1 MTMVYSEIKQELISL
16 MQLSDS
22 VWERAHAIAE
32 TTLNWVINSETVTTA
47 EVAAVEADLAASKE
61 ESRVC
66 GWPERMEALKT
77 EIDALEDGEPKKN
90 ALSAWQGQATASS
103 RVKEQ
108 RTQVT
113 NNIASM
119 KSMGRVVDAP
129 TQVAVAPQPQPAEIV
144 PATAGIPL
152 TTVQRA
158 SINNASGP
166 VVVTS
171 QSSNA
176 NEAVAG
182 DQGVGSTTTST
193 TGARPNPL
201 HAYPSYTY
209 GISLHLLT
217 IEDYNTIVEK
227 GEYTPSHVLVAS
239 AGRWNS
245 QKTGANAFG
254 RDPNFG
260 EDFYFSN
267 FHLTTVIGLG
277 ERNRATNAIDMTFT
291 LVEPYGLTFLD
302 RLMDASE
309 IINSSNYLDNPYLI
323 QIDFF
328 GTDDDGN
335 AQTPIPNITKRMPIK
350 ILTCTAK
357 LTHQGTEYQITA
369 QPYSH
374 QAFNES
380 NVNTKVNLEL
390 TAGTVNGYFK
400 GSDASTRALATQ
412 IASEREA
419 SAQSGLG
426 PNAPL
431 IFTQAASR
439 GGGSLTGI
447 GEQYVYKAKSYA
459 DALNAYELQLE
470 LDHVVLLSNS
480 YSFNIHPTI
489 ADQPMYEN
497 DKTASP
503 ENAPMADVSNT
514 KAVHQ
519 GNMGAVTAALD
530 LRQRTFPI
538 QQGDSIESVVAL
550 IIRNSQYIISQ
561 LSDKSTTDSETYT
574 KELLA
579 KQDQIVKWF
588 KIIPK
593 IKLKGFDPFT
603 NTFAK
608 DISYEVLPYE
618 IYNVRIEEAPQGKAK
633 HNNAVKNYNYI
644 YTGKNDDILNV
655 DLKFDAMYF
664 TSKTAYPSR
673 EMNTVGVAGK
683 YEDDGVSCLVAPVL
697 TKQNTIT
704 PTQIKYRHADQ
715 RYAAAGGAK
724 TAKEITAADLAASLM
739 SMADADMLVV
749 DLTIVG
755 DPEFIKQDDMF
766 YPNTYDSTGQ
776 VELETRVITPN
787 GSVVMD
793 AKEIFCNLTFNT
805 PTDINDETG
814 LMTFDPKY
822 RASGFSGLYKILT
835 VDNDFSNG
843 KFTQVLHLVRYPNQD
858 TAAGADT
865 TSNDQRSETAGW
877 NGTRGISLPAQVST
891 PIAKVTAAE
900 DLFNKA
906 KTEAATVTPSGIDP
920 KLAAIKADGSTTAIT
935 DATAPAAIAQTTA
948 KTIGEVAAANLEI
961 NRNISSLDALIT
973 TNQNSLLGAR
983 GALDILKIKS
993 ADAAAIAA
1001 AQGRVNELQN
1011 SIKLLQTART
1021 ELASKLQATP

>member
-1 MTMVYSEIKQELISL
+1 

-166 VVVTS
+166 VAVTS
-171 QSSNA
+171 PASNA
-176 NEAVAG
+176 NEATAGEQKATVAN
-182 DQGVGSTTTST
+182 STNAS
-193 TGARPNPL
+193 ARPNPL

-239 AGRWNS
+239 AGRWNA

-254 RDPNFG
+254 RAPEFG

-267 FHLTTVIGLG
+267 LHLTTIIGLG

-291 LVEPYGLTFLD
+291 LIEPYGMTFLD
-302 RLMDASE
+302 RLIEASK
-309 IINSSNYLDNPYLI
+309 IVGGSYNYLDNPYLI

-335 AQTPIPNITKRMPIK
+335 VQSPIPNITKRMPIK
-350 ILTCTAK
+350 ILTCGVK
-357 LTHQGTEYQITA
+357 LTHQGTEYQIAA

-380 NVNTKVNLEL
+380 NVNTKINLQL
-390 TAGTVNGYFK
+390 TAGTVGGLLV
-400 GSDASTRALATQ
+400 GSDTGANDLAAQVADAGGERTRRGVIVGRDGQEVPVA
-412 IASEREA
+412 
-419 SAQSGLG
+419 
-426 PNAPL
+426 
-431 IFTQAASR
+431 
-439 GGGSLTGI
+439 GGGITTDIAAFNKAYSAD
-447 GEQYVYKAKSYA
+447 QVYKAKSYA
-459 DALNAYELQLE
+459 DALNAYEIQIE
-470 LDHVVLLSNS
+470 KTTAQKEANR
-480 YSFNIHPTI
+480 YSFNVHPTI
-489 ADQPMYEN
+489 AIQPMYDSE
-497 DKTASP
+497 KTATP
-503 ENAPMADVSNT
+503 ANAPMADVGNT
-514 KAVHQ
+514 QDIRQA
-519 GNMGAVTAALD
+519 NAGALTAALN
-530 LRQRTFPI
+530 LNQRTFPI
-538 QQGDSIESVVAL
+538 QKGDSIDSVVTL
-550 IIRNSQYIISQ
+550 IIRNSQYILSQ
-561 LSDKSTTDSETYT
+561 LTDKNAINKNLNAQTT
-574 KELLA
+574 ELLN
-579 KQDQIVKWF
+579 KENETVKWF

-593 IKLKGFDPFT
+593 IKLRKFDIAT
-603 NTFAK
+603 NVFAK
-608 DISYEVLPYE
+608 DITYEVLPYE
-618 IYNVRIEEAPQGKAK
+618 IFNVKIEEAPQGKAK
-633 HNNAVKNYNYI
+633 HNDAVKQYNYI
-644 YTGKNDDILNV
+644 YTGKNDDIINV

-664 TSKTAYPSR
+664 LSRTAFTSR
-673 EMNTVGVAGK
+673 EMSNAGVAGQ
-683 YEDDGVSCLVAPVL
+683 YADDGLSCNVVQTQAN
-697 TKQNTIT
+697 QNTIT
-704 PTQIKYRHADQ
+704 PTQVKIGIGDERT
-715 RYAAAGGAK
+715 RAAGGAK
-724 TAKEITAADLAASLM
+724 TAKEVIAADLASSLM
-739 SMADADMLVV
+739 ALSGADMLVV

-766 YPNTYDSTGQ
+766 YPNTYDVNGQ
-776 VELETRVITPN
+776 VELQTHFITPN
-787 GSVVMD
+787 GSLVMD
-793 AKEIFCNLTFNT
+793 TKEIFCNLTFKT
-805 PTDINDETG
+805 PVDINEDNG

-822 RASGFSGLYKILT
+822 KGSGFSGLYKINQ
-835 VDNDFSNG
+835 VGNDFNNG
-843 KFTQVLHLVRYPNQD
+843 KFTQVLNLIRYPNQD
-858 TAAGADT
+858 TPATASKES
-865 TSNDQRSETAGW
+865 SNQRSETTGQTPTAGTALI
-877 NGTRGISLPAQVST
+877 NQTGT
-891 PIAKVTAAE
+891 PIAKVAAAE
-900 DLFNKA
+900 DLVNEA
-906 KTEAATVTPSGIDP
+906 KTEVGTVTPSGIDP

-935 DATAPAAIAQTTA
+935 DANAPAAVAPTTA
-948 KTIGEVAAANLEI
+948 KTIGDIAAANLEI
-961 NRNISSLDALIT
+961 NRNISSLDSLIT

-993 ADAAAIAA
+993 ADVAAIAA